1 MSRSNSQEHAVYFL
15 LSPLVCSVTLGRY
28 FPLQSRENLAWVVS
42 SMKQKG
48 DKVVRT
54 SDLAGRKILQEK
66 KNLPC
71 RHTKCNLWLS
81 LRKLGEVLLDLIH
94 KGKNWE
100 DAWPNSGFLSFL
112 PLSFSQN
119 VIEMYFDSVLYNN
132 SITKTGE
139 LKFLFPY
146 LEVKKCKSQVE
157 PLDLSFPKQ
166 NRGLTYSLASLCPF
180 SPYAPYP
187 FAQHP

>member
-1 MSRSNSQEHAVYFL
+1 MHIAQNRVVKETVSRSNSQEHGVYFL
-15 LSPLVCSVTLGRY
+15 LSPLVCSVTLGGY

-42 SMKQKG
+42 STKQKG

-54 SDLAGRKILQEK
+54 LDLAGRKILQEK
-66 KNLPC
+66 KKLPC

-94 KGKNWE
+94 KGTNWE
-100 DAWPNSGFLSFL
+100 DAWPSSEFLSFL

-139 LKFLFPY
+139 LKSLFPY
-146 LEVKKCKSQVE
+146 FEVKKCKSQVE
-157 PLDLSFPKQ
+157 P
-166 NRGLTYSLASLCPF
+166 
-180 SPYAPYP
+180 
-187 FAQHP
+187 